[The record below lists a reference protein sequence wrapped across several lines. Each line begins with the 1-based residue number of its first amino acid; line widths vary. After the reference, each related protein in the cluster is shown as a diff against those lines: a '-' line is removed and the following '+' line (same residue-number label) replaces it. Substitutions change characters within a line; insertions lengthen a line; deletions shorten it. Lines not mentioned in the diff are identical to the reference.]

1 LLEPLPRGLPPPF
14 DVCMPWAPFCEGND
28 QEPRSGPLIS
38 SVASTLRLARPHGQ
52 PSDTAPRCLEPVST
66 TDVSRHEHPWQTPS
80 LETPAERRGKPAN
93 VRLRDRLSERERL
106 WRRWSSDDA
115 GPPCGHPASNSL
127 ALDGATPASGR
138 SAAPSCLRARWG
150 ESTAALSAGGGFAES
165 SPLAPLVDGWT

>member
-1 LLEPLPRGLPPPF
+1 LSEPLPRGLPPPF
-14 DVCMPWAPFCEGND
+14 DVCMPWAPFCEGED

-38 SVASTLRLARPHGQ
+38 SRRFDP
-52 PSDTAPRCLEPVST
+52 APRSA
-66 TDVSRHEHPWQTPS
+66 SRPTLGHSAKMPRTRFYNRRFTSRAPMQTPS
-80 LETPAERRGKPAN
+80 LETPAERRGKPAD
-93 VRLRDRLSERERL
+93 VRLRDRLSERGRL

-115 GPPCGHPASNSL
+115 GPPCGHPASNSF

-165 SPLAPLVDGWT
+165 SPLTPLVDGWT